1 MSAVNKHKA
10 KHCSYKFLFS
20 SEARAPPHILQTR
33 KGLEMKG
40 LEKTKLIERKGGRD
54 EVSKKIIGGC
64 GMAKIHG
71 HKTKS
76 DADSYQSS
84 SLLEQQRLLTTKEVA
99 NMLNVDESTIYKW
112 ADMGKIRYVD
122 LGTGK
127 KRLLRFRKEDIQQL
141 IEENIVDNR
150 ELLR

>member
-1 MSAVNKHKA
+1 M
-10 KHCSYKFLFS
+10 
-20 SEARAPPHILQTR
+20 T
-33 KGLEMKG
+33 
-40 LEKTKLIERKGGRD
+40 
-54 EVSKKIIGGC
+54 GGC
-64 GMAKIHG
+64 GMAEIHG

-76 DADSYQSS
+76 DADSYQRN
-84 SLLEQQRLLTTKEVA
+84 SLLDQERLYTTKEVA
-99 NMLNVDESTIYKW
+99 YLLSVDESTIYKW

>member
-1 MSAVNKHKA
+1 
-10 KHCSYKFLFS
+10 
-20 SEARAPPHILQTR
+20 
-33 KGLEMKG
+33 
-40 LEKTKLIERKGGRD
+40 
-54 EVSKKIIGGC
+54 
-64 GMAKIHG
+64 MAEIHG

-76 DADSYQSS
+76 DADSYQRN
-84 SLLEQQRLLTTKEVA
+84 SLLKQEQLLTTKEVA
-99 NMLNVDESTIYKW
+99 YLLNVDESTIYKW

-127 KRLLRFRKEDIQQL
+127 KRLLRFRKEDIQKL